1 MRKDKTDSIHAT
13 LLKGLDRDETLLQD
27 IAFPSWNLSLPLLSV
42 CTESLKAWDRPTIPH
57 RQLKLGFFLIPPS
70 KQQQE
75 VSQPWREEH
84 NGSAWLSKL
93 QIQMPSSFR
102 LSMNHK
108 YHPNMQK
115 TSVSA
120 SAVITVYIINEHN
133 SSQLVTNKGEISKHN
148 GKHPILLIQ

>member
-1 MRKDKTDSIHAT
+1 MQWS
-13 LLKGLDRDETLLQD
+13 
-27 IAFPSWNLSLPLLSV
+27 
-42 CTESLKAWDRPTIPH
+42 
-57 RQLKLGFFLIPPS
+57 
-70 KQQQE
+70 
-75 VSQPWREEH
+75 EEH

-120 SAVITVYIINEHN
+120 SAVITVYIINYEYN
-133 SSQLVTNKGEISKHN
+133 SSQLTNKGEISKHN
-148 GKHPILLIQ
+148 GKHPILLIE